1 MMLSFYIS
9 IQKRT
14 ARYLLVALLTFV
26 ANTSFSQNIDTRK
39 KIEVTGNAETEVTP
53 DIIYIGITL
62 KEYFRDNNSKKKIE
76 IEELERQLQTAV
88 ERAGIP
94 KENFTINNISSYD
107 WPWEKKKNPD
117 FLATKQYRIKVT
129 DLSKWNQIMSAVDS
143 RGIQNTNI
151 EGYDHSKMETLKR
164 DLKIQALKA
173 AKDKATYLAESV
185 NERLGAALEIQEIN
199 DSYYPQEMNVRMNQ
213 VMDKAMEEGGETS
226 IDFKKI
232 KLNYQMRAVFELK

>member
-1 MMLSFYIS
+1 MLSFYIS

-107 WPWEKKKNPD
+107 WPWEKKK
-117 FLATKQYRIKVT
+117 K
-129 DLSKWNQIMSAVDS
+129 S
-143 RGIQNTNI
+143 
-151 EGYDHSKMETLKR
+151 
-164 DLKIQALKA
+164 
-173 AKDKATYLAESV
+173 
-185 NERLGAALEIQEIN
+185 
-199 DSYYPQEMNVRMNQ
+199 
-213 VMDKAMEEGGETS
+213 
-226 IDFKKI
+226 
-232 KLNYQMRAVFELK
+232 

>member
-1 MMLSFYIS
+1 MKNILFMAIIS
-9 IQKRT
+9 LVTLT
-14 ARYLLVALLTFV
+14 A
-26 ANTSFSQNIDTRK
+26 FSQNIDTRK
-39 KIEVTGNAETEVTP
+39 RIEVSGTAETEVTP

-62 KEYFRDNNSKKKIE
+62 KEYFRDNNSKKKTE

-88 ERAGIP
+88 EQAGIP
-94 KENFTINNISSYD
+94 KENFTINNISSYN

-151 EGYDHSKMETLKR
+151 EGYDHSKMETMKR
-164 DLKIQALKA
+164 ELKIQALKA
-173 AKDKATYLAESV
+173 AKDKATYLAEAV
-185 NERLGAALEIQEIN
+185 GERLGAALEIQEIN
-199 DSYYPQEMNVRMNQ
+199 NSFYPQEMNVRMDQ
-213 VMDKAMEEGGETS
+213 AMSKEMEADGQAMPA